1 MIAFCMRSVTCYCN
15 NGWPFFR
22 IRHNE
27 NYPSI
32 NASYSFLSLLLNTS
46 MWNGEKR
53 RSGYRE
59 IRPVLGLKKII
70 LVLLC
75 VVPLTLVLLLG
86 LKKIGLTIGNIVI
99 GLVNKSQEN

>member
-1 MIAFCMRSVTCYCN
+1 MIAFCVRSVTCYCN

-32 NASYSFLSLLLNTS
+32 NVSYSFLSLLLNTG

-59 IRPVLGLKKII
+59 IRPVLGLKKI
-70 LVLLC
+70 
-75 VVPLTLVLLLG
+75 G
-86 LKKIGLTIGNIVI
+86 LNIGLIVCSSINI
-99 GLVNKSQEN
+99 GLIIGSKENWSYDWSHCHWSR